1 LVQFWDSI
9 YDDSEV
15 EMIENAY
22 PVDEE
27 GIAEKVWS
35 DPSIFDDDRSAVLVS
50 TQLQTDCWVRCG
62 SIRQTELIT
71 ENPMTESIPVYF
83 YQMGFIEEP
92 WDQVTHAADV
102 NYLFD
107 SEIFMSVHS
116 EYFTKIVQNFFGAY
130 IRGEGV
136 VIDDVD
142 ASIQNGQYIYVVDEV
157 KAMDLSE
164 LDMVKTRCEVMFD
177 LGDDAFT
184 NGPFCIGEEVQDAE
198 SDDDDSDDSIKVD
211 EPQKSSPGFDEVKDA
226 VCSWLCS
233 D

>member
-1 LVQFWDSI
+1 MG
-9 YDDSEV
+9 SEV
-15 EMIENAY
+15 EMIEGAY

-35 DPSIFDDDRSAVLVS
+35 YPSIFGDDRSAVLVS

-71 ENPMTESIPVYF
+71 ENPMPESIPVYF

-92 WDQVTHAADV
+92 WDQVSHGADV
-102 NYLFD
+102 GYLFD
-107 SEIFMSVHS
+107 MPQAYEYGISVYSED
-116 EYFTKIVQNFFGAY
+116 FTKIVQNFFGAY
-130 IRGEGV
+130 VRGEGV
-136 VIDDVD
+136 MIDGID
-142 ASIQNGQYIYVVDEV
+142 ASIQNGQYIHVVDEV
-157 KAMDLSE
+157 KAMDLDE
-164 LDMVKTRCEVMFD
+164 LDMVKTRCEVMFE
-177 LGDDAFT
+177 LGDDAFD
-184 NGPFCIGEEVQDAE
+184 NSAFCSGSVEAGDLPNAE

-211 EPQKSSPGFDEVKDA
+211 EPQESSPEFDDVKDA